1 MQAQIDRRTA
11 RRRIRYRIRKKIRG
25 TADRPRLAVHR
36 SLKHISAQV
45 IDDDTGRTL
54 AHASS
59 QESAVRNEVS
69 YGGGIQAAKQVGAVI
84 AQKLKDA
91 GIATVVFDRGGF
103 VYHGRVKALGEAV
116 REGGVKL

>member
-1 MQAQIDRRTA
+1 MQAQVDRRTA

-36 SLKHISAQV
+36 SLRHISAQV

-54 AHASS
+54 VHASS
-59 QESAVRNEVS
+59 QESAVRNEAP
-69 YGGGIQAAKQVGAVI
+69 YGGGVKAAKQVGAVI
-84 AQKLKDA
+84 AKKLKDA
-91 GIATVVFDRGGF
+91 GIETVVFDRGGF

>member
-1 MQAQIDRRTA
+1 
-11 RRRIRYRIRKKIRG
+11 
-25 TADRPRLAVHR
+25 LAVHR

-45 IDDDTGRTL
+45 IDDDAGRTL

-59 QESAVRNEVS
+59 QESSVRNEIA
-69 YGGGIQAAKQVGAVI
+69 YGGGMQAAKRVGAVI
-84 AQKLKDA
+84 AKKLKDA
-91 GIATVVFDRGGF
+91 GIESVVFDRGGF